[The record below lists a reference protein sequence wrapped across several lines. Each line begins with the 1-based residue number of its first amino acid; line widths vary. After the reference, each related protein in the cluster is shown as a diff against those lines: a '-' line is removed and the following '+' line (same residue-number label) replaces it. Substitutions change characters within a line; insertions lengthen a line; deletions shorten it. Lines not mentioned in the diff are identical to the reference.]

1 MPAQVRTRATRNAA
15 GDDRSDGPQV
25 VRTLLPALEMT
36 GRTHTVQA
44 LVSRNGSA
52 ATGSFVDGSF
62 AALRQRVPPGA
73 RFSSV
78 AAVVASRGKV
88 LGLVARRATRLA
100 AALARHPVVI
110 ALATPDE
117 TRGLGEDRRPGG
129 EAWGRELIAAIAERG
144 DRAAFASLFDYYAPR
159 IKAFLIRGGTD
170 PDTAQEV
177 AQESMI
183 AVWRKA
189 ATFDA
194 GRAQPATWIFAIARN
209 KRIDLRRREGRAEST
224 LAALPPV
231 SEAAPP
237 VAEDDVIAAE
247 TESRV
252 RGLVGALT
260 PAQVEVIRKAFYE
273 DKSHSVI
280 ASELGVPLGTV
291 KSRIRHAL
299 LRLRRALGERP

>member
-1 MPAQVRTRATRNAA
+1 MV
-15 GDDRSDGPQV
+15 
-25 VRTLLPALEMT
+25 
-36 GRTHTVQA
+36 
-44 LVSRNGSA
+44 
-52 ATGSFVDGSF
+52 
-62 AALRQRVPPGA
+62 
-73 RFSSV
+73 
-78 AAVVASRGKV
+78 
-88 LGLVARRATRLA
+88 RLA
-100 AALARHPVVI
+100 APRACWPAATPARHSVVI

-129 EAWGRELIAAIAERG
+129 ETWGRELIAAIAERG

-159 IKAFLIRGGTD
+159 IKAFLIRGGAD

-177 AQESMI
+177 AQESLI

-194 GRAQPATWIFAIARN
+194 TRARPATWIFSIARN
-209 KRIDLRRREGRAEST
+209 KRIDLMRRERRAEAT
-224 LAALPPV
+224 AQALPAIA
-231 SEAAPP
+231 AAPP
-237 VAEDDVIAAE
+237 PAAEDDAIAAE
-247 TESRV
+247 TEGRV

-260 PAQVEVIRKAFYE
+260 PAQAEVIRKAFYE

-280 ASELGVPLGTV
+280 AHELGLPLGTV